1 LILLTSVPTILDLA
15 MKPTSIKKIQLLFL
29 CAALCVVSTGCA
41 ANAPLKTRNV
51 FLIVTD
57 GFRWQEV
64 FTGAEDA
71 LMDKTNGGVRDVA
84 ALRKQFWRETPEAR
98 RGALLPFFWGEIAR
112 HGQLYGNQPKGSVA
126 RVTNDKR

>member
-1 LILLTSVPTILDLA
+1 MNIGLRLNRLA
-15 MKPTSIKKIQLLFL
+15 LRCVICAL
-29 CAALCVVSTGCA
+29 CAGGLVML
-41 ANAPLKTRNV
+41 NATADQPRLKTRNV

-64 FTGAEDA
+64 FTGAEEA

-98 RGALLPFFWGEIAR
+98 RQALLPFFWGEIAR
-112 HGQLYGNQPKGSVA
+112 HGQLYGNQPKGSIA
-126 RVTNDKR
+126 QVTNDKRFS